1 MMLRKVYNDPPN
13 GERVHARRYVD
24 RDPSLWVCGMCAI
37 KYIFRRYVPN
47 VPGNTS
53 SIATFFAP
61 NSTRVIGQNR
71 REKQLLLPAPPAR
84 LCERH

>member
-24 RDPSLWVCGMCAI
+24 RDPSLWVCGMRAI
-37 KYIFRRYVPN
+37 KYIF
-47 VPGNTS
+47 
-53 SIATFFAP
+53 SIGTFHRNLFVAP